1 MSKKDRFVLMG
12 RSGFLLQLNIYESV
26 DQSSNVYLWKF
37 EFGKRMEISTLP
49 VTLYNSASS

>member
-26 DQSSNVYLWKF
+26 DQSSNVYLRKLK
-37 EFGKRMEISTLP
+37 FGKRMEISTLP
-49 VTLYNSASS
+49 VTLYSSASS